1 MDLRRAFLMMVI
13 GAALAFSAVPGRA
26 GEQGNEENK
35 DETDIWTEVE
45 QTGRRRFQLTE
56 DEIGRIMKWVKEN
69 KPEKLKELEE
79 IRKNKEEVDK
89 LVNKLRK
96 YARDEYDKVVR
107 ERFDKYRKRRR
118 EEFLD
123 WLKKEYEWQ
132 AKELDKVKS
141 KDPKL
146 YDAKF
151 QLVWDKYRRIYDAWR
166 WNPELGKVL
175 KQDMA
180 LKHRRDELVGK
191 LKKEKDDKKKRELA
205 HQLWEVVG
213 DRFELIIRRKQIA
226 YDQLLK
232 RLEEL
237 KKQINDQKNEIKE
250 WRGDKFKE
258 DAMKERIKELL
269 EGIGKFDWH

>member
-89 LVNKLRK
+89 LVNKLRE